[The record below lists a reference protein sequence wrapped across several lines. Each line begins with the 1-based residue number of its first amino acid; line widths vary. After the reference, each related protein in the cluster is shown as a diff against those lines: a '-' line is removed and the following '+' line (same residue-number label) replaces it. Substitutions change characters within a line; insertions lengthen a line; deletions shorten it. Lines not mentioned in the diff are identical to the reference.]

1 MALTQYN
8 FKFMIT
14 VNLRDSKPK
23 IQTIT
28 VEGQEIKIAVRA
40 GKKDVTPLLFCNG
53 IGANLE
59 LLMPF
64 VNKMNKDIPAICFDV
79 PGVGGSPAP
88 VLPYRLPSLAKLL
101 GKMLTQLEVEDFNV
115 IGVSWG
121 GALAQEIAH
130 QYPTRC
136 KKLILAATS
145 AGMVMMPGKPS
156 VLLKM
161 ATPLRYLDPMYM
173 VKIAPEIYG
182 GIIRR
187 KPEEIFVHANAI
199 RMRTGVGYFWQLF
212 AGLGW
217 TSVHWLPKLKQSVL
231 VLAGDDDPI
240 VPVVN
245 AKLLNTLIRDSRLH
259 IFKGGGHLFL
269 LGFVDEALPLIEDFL
284 NE

>member
-1 MALTQYN
+1 
-8 FKFMIT
+8 MIT
-14 VNLRDSKPK
+14 LNLQDSKPK
-23 IQTIT
+23 IQSVT
-28 VEGQEIKIAVRA
+28 VEGQEIRIATRK
-40 GKKDVTPLLFCNG
+40 GKKGVTPLLFCNG
-53 IGANLE
+53 IGANIE
-59 LLMPF
+59 LLLPF
-64 VNKMNKDIPAICFDV
+64 IEKMDKDIPAVCFDV
-79 PGVGGSPAP
+79 PGVGKSPAP
-88 VLPYRLPSLAKLL
+88 VLPYRMKGLAKLL
-101 GKMLTQLEVEDFNV
+101 GKMLRQLGIEKFNV

-130 QYPTRC
+130 QFPIRC
-136 KKLILAATS
+136 KKLIIAASS

-161 ATPLRYLDPMYM
+161 ATPLRYMDPMYM

-187 KPEEIFVHANAI
+187 KPEEIFAHANAI
-199 RMRTGVGYFWQLF
+199 QMRTGVGYFWQLF

-217 TSVHWLPKLKQSVL
+217 TSVHWLPKLKQPAL
-231 VLAGDDDPI
+231 ILAGDDDPI

-245 AKLLNTLIRDSRLH
+245 AKLLDSLIRDSRLH